1 MSVNGM
7 KTHEKNVRMY
17 RPCESVSGNICIPYV
32 DDNLV
37 ITYNFLNLPKEIK
50 KSGTVVSKYAYL
62 SDGKKVSSCDAD
74 GNGYM
79 YFGTARFTLDNNVP
93 TFESIPFSGG
103 RIVKTTNGYEPQ
115 YYLTDH
121 LGSTRMIVN
130 KDGKTVEATFD
141 YTPFGVQIT
150 GASLP
155 TNSTEYRFSGK
166 EMQNI
171 SDYEIYDFG
180 ARQYF
185 PKYAIWS
192 SADPLSETYYPITP
206 YAYCVNNPIR
216 YIDPD
221 GRKIVVNDIVDNEL
235 IKYEWRQYDE
245 NWGFYDK
252 NHNLYNGDNEY
263 ISNLSTALS
272 QLMNGGETGYA
283 LVSNVAGADEIIKI
297 GLGRGGKNAYY
308 SKKSESGGDISWNP
322 RSTSTIPTE
331 NGSKSNIPFISLG
344 HELAHAWDDILGTMN
359 SGKWFPGA
367 KYMEIYA
374 THMENLIRKENHLP
388 LRTHY
393 ATDGYG
399 YGSGPRIIDLSGR
412 SIFYNINGVTTYN
425 RVSPQERFVY

>member
-1 MSVNGM
+1 M
-7 KTHEKNVRMY
+7 
-17 RPCESVSGNICIPYV
+17 
-32 DDNLV
+32 
-37 ITYNFLNLPKEIK
+37 LNLPDVIYCKDNDKFLEF
-50 KSGTVVSKYAYL
+50 SYL
-62 SDGKKVSSCDAD
+62 AD
-74 GNGYM
+74 GTKLSMINYM
-79 YFGTARFTLDNNVP
+79 DVGMIYVGPLVYFKIENDIVFGGAEFD
-93 TFESIPFSGG
+93 GG
-103 RIVKTTNGYEPQ
+103 RFFSTSYNGVPDIRFFV
-115 YYLTDH
+115 TDH
-121 LGSTRMIVN
+121 LGSVRRVLDADLN
-130 KDGKTVEATFD
+130 LVEQND
-141 YTPFGVQIT
+141 YYPFGKRIDDPEKLT
-150 GASLP
+150 AD
-155 TNSTEYRFSGK
+155 NIYRYNGK
-166 EMQNI
+166 ESLEIFGIPYSDYGARLFDSNTGRWLQTDPLAQDYPNI
-171 SDYEIYDFG
+171 SPF
-180 ARQYF
+180 AF
-185 PKYAIWS
+185 CA
-192 SADPLSETYYPITP
+192 
-206 YAYCVNNPIR
+206 NNPIR

-235 IKYEWRQYDE
+235 IKYEWRQYDG

-252 NHNLYNGDNEY
+252 SNNLYVGDNEY

-272 QLMNGGETGYA
+272 QLMNGGEIGYA

-308 SKKSESGGDISWNP
+308 SKKPESGGDISWNP

-344 HELAHAWDDILGTMN
+344 HELAHAWDDIQGTMN
-359 SGKWFPGA
+359 SGKWFSGA

-412 SIFYNINGVTTYN
+412 SIFYNIDGVTTYN